1 MKIDHR
7 NVRLIAQILVA
18 LMFVLLIAEGVLL
31 PDSILESRL
40 RFLIFSPL
48 LLIPLSYYL
57 LFRFCVCPD
66 CRSVL
71 PWRYKP
77 PYCPYCG
84 KKLDYSK

>member
-40 RFLIFSPL
+40 SFLLYSPF
-48 LLIPLSYYL
+48 LLIPLSYIG
-57 LFRFCVCPD
+57 
-66 CRSVL
+66 RSHV
-71 PWRYKP
+71 
-77 PYCPYCG
+77 
-84 KKLDYSK
+84 

>member
-18 LMFVLLIAEGVLL
+18 LMFVLFAAEVLLL
-31 PDSILESRL
+31 PDSIMESRL

-48 LLIPLSYYL
+48 LLIPLSYFL
-57 LFRFCVCPD
+57 LFRFCVFPD

-71 PWRYKP
+71 PLRYKP